1 MRREGDYKDNSLT
14 VGWLAKRIL
23 EMMQES
29 AVCNDSKAPL
39 SLLPSFLWGRQR
51 PLAEDLEPPSS
62 VVVIGFSGYPFWGF
76 SFVHCWCFL
85 DRF

>member
-1 MRREGDYKDNSLT
+1 
-14 VGWLAKRIL
+14 
-23 EMMQES
+23 
-29 AVCNDSKAPL
+29 
-39 SLLPSFLWGRQR
+39 LLPSFLWGRQR